1 MLYLQRLRELTS
13 KELESKD
20 LESKELESKELES
33 KELESK
39 DLARRQ
45 GFATKRRCEAALYD
59 TSTILT
65 L

>member
-20 LESKELESKELES
+20 LESKDLESKD
-33 KELESK
+33 LESK